1 VFSLK
6 DVLANKPLRKELTTE
21 DFAKF
26 LTSDNRWYEEL
37 ETTFKDSHSYF
48 GNYDTKP
55 KEVIYYDR
63 LYTLGSLREFK
74 DLSVAIK
81 DFVRYAITPL
91 SNEYRYRQVK
101 LIEDSELLSAISLT
115 ALKIKTYNI
124 CDNLR
129 NEWGDKITRYCTD
142 NDNNI
147 IIELVEEE
155 YKTKSSN
162 SSMNLKEHISF
173 QELNL

>member
-1 VFSLK
+1 VIIDGMKNWKLPSKIVILI
-6 DVLANKPLRKELTTE
+6 
-21 DFAKF
+21 
-26 LTSDNRWYEEL
+26 L
-37 ETTFKDSHSYF
+37 ETTIRSQKKSFTTIDY
-48 GNYDTKP
+48 
-55 KEVIYYDR
+55 I
-63 LYTLGSLREFK
+63 LGCLREFK

-129 NEWGDKITRYCTD
+129 NKWGDKITRYCTD